1 MHSPPGLF
9 RGSSERNSPRG
20 DLHHEGGEA
29 LALVARAVG
38 TPALEMPEA
47 MEGTLVILSWLGGM
61 RPRAGCG
68 AWGLSSLPTQPFCG
82 STVLGFYCPKDP
94 LSVGIPIVDPVK
106 TQQARKVKPTFVC
119 AVHHPGCWAEDLKLP
134 ERRS

>member
-1 MHSPPGLF
+1 M
-9 RGSSERNSPRG
+9 NSPRG

-47 MEGTLVILSWLGGM
+47 MEGTLVSLSWLGGM

-94 LSVGIPIVDPVK
+94 LLVGFPSW
-106 TQQARKVKPTFVC
+106 TL
-119 AVHHPGCWAEDLKLP
+119 LKLNRP
-134 ERRS
+134 EKSSQRLSVLSITLDVGLKT